1 MSENKQR
8 QPICGVFSKT
18 KASTIGAGTTAR
30 KTETVAYFFV
40 KERADGVLEV
50 QALGDQVVFGPVA
63 QLNLDDFLM
72 EYMPEPQMSQERA
85 RAEAVRQGKVQKA
98 VARGD
103 KLFKQGKKYS
113 AEYEYSQAL
122 VLDEESVR
130 ANFGIGQCFLARGDT
145 GKAHEVFERLLKLDA
160 AFQDQ
165 HKHLF
170 NEFGIALRKSGMYAE
185 ALAYYG
191 RAVELCPEDENL
203 HYNMGRAFFELGD
216 VDTAKQRLSHCLLL
230 NPEHGE
236 AKRFMT
242 FIKRAKPVKPA
253 GD

>member
-1 MSENKQR
+1 MSDMKPR
-8 QPICGVFSKT
+8 QTISGVFSKT
-18 KASTIGAGTTAR
+18 KSSTIGAGTTAR
-30 KTETVAYFFV
+30 RTETVAYFFV
-40 KERADGVLEV
+40 KEREDGVLEV

-63 QLNLDDFLM
+63 QVSLDEFLT

-85 RAEAVRQGKVQKA
+85 REEAKRQGKVQKA

-103 KLFKQGKKYS
+103 KLYRQGKKYS

-122 VLDEESVR
+122 ALDEESVR
-130 ANFGIGQCFLARGDT
+130 ANFGIGQCFLDRGDA
-145 GKAHEVFERLLKLDA
+145 GKAREVFERLLKLDA
-160 AFQDQ
+160 AFADE

-170 NEFGIALRKSGMYAE
+170 NEFGISLRKGGMFAE
-185 ALAYYG
+185 ALSYYG
-191 RAVELCPEDENL
+191 RAVELCPDDENL

-216 VDTAKQRLSHCLLL
+216 TKTAMQRLSHCLLL

-236 AKRFMT
+236 AKRFIT
-242 FIKRAKPVKPA
+242 FIKRAKTAKND

>member
-1 MSENKQR
+1 MSEKKPR
-8 QPICGVFSKT
+8 QTISGVFSRT

-30 KTETVAYFFV
+30 KTETVAYFYA
-40 KERADGVLEV
+40 KEREDGVLEV
-50 QALGDQVVFGPVA
+50 QALGDQVVFGPVD
-63 QLNLDDFLM
+63 QVSLDEFLA

-85 RAEAVRQGKVQKA
+85 RAEATRQGKVQKA

-113 AEYEYSQAL
+113 AEYEYGQAL
-122 VLDEESVR
+122 ALDEESVR
-130 ANFGIGQCFLARGDT
+130 ANFGIGQCFIARGDT
-145 GKAHEVFERLLKLDA
+145 DKAREVFERLLKLDA

-170 NEFGIALRKSGMYAE
+170 NEFGIALRKSGMFAE

-191 RAVELCPEDENL
+191 RAVELCPDDENL

-216 VDTAKQRLSHCLLL
+216 TKAAAQRLAHCLLL
-230 NPEHGE
+230 NPGHGE

-242 FIKRAKPVKPA
+242 FIKRAKPL
-253 GD
+253 GG